1 MSHLGSPSKRIRV
14 VIADDH
20 PVVRKGLRLTLE
32 EFGAEIELVGEAADG
47 IAVVRLVEEVQ
58 PDVVLM
64 DIRMPGMD
72 GLEALE
78 HLRASSPQV
87 AVVILTTYNEDALL
101 LRGLHAGACGYL
113 LKDCPLDTLL
123 HAIHAA
129 ASGETLL
136 QPEMVARLLIR
147 AQSVPTSY
155 SAATMPL
162 ANVPRFTDRD
172 LEILAAI
179 ARGERSKEI
188 AARLG
193 LTRRTVET
201 YLTNIYL
208 KLDVDSRAAAVAVA
222 LEQGLLR
229 SKESQP

>member
-1 MSHLGSPSKRIRV
+1 

-20 PVVRKGLRLTLE
+20 PVVRKGLRMTLE

-47 IAVVRLVEEVQ
+47 TAAVRLVEEIQ
-58 PDVVLM
+58 PDVVLL

-78 HLRASSPQV
+78 QIRANSPQV
-87 AVVILTTYNEDALL
+87 AVVILTTYNEDAFL
-101 LRGLHAGACGYL
+101 LRGLQAGACGYL
-113 LKDCPLDTLL
+113 LKDCPLETLL
-123 HAIHAA
+123 HAIRAA
-129 ASGETLL
+129 ARGETLL
-136 QPEMVARLLIR
+136 QPDTITRLLKAR
-147 AQSVPTSY
+147 PV
-155 SAATMPL
+155 SASSLPATMQ
-162 ANVPRFTDRD
+162 AASVPRFTERER
-172 LEILAAI
+172 EILAAI

-188 AARLG
+188 AAHLG

-208 KLDVDSRAAAVAVA
+208 KLEVDSRAAAVAVA

-229 SKESQP
+229 PKES

>member
-1 MSHLGSPSKRIRV
+1 MSTPPQGIRV

-32 EFGAEIELVGEAADG
+32 EFGAEIELVGEATDG
-47 IAVVRLVEEVQ
+47 SSVVHLVEDVQ

-64 DIRMPGMD
+64 DVRMPGMD

-78 HLRASSPQV
+78 RIRASWPQV
-87 AVVILTTYNEDALL
+87 AVVILTTYNEDAFL
-101 LRGLHAGACGYL
+101 LRGLQAGACGYL

-123 HAIHAA
+123 HAIRAA
-129 ASGETLL
+129 ARGETLL
-136 QPEMVARLLIR
+136 QPDTIARLLTAR
-147 AQSVPTSY
+147 PATTASSPGPAR
-155 SAATMPL
+155 AATT
-162 ANVPRFTDRD
+162 PRFTERELD
-172 LEILAAI
+172 ILAAI

-201 YLTNIYL
+201 YLSNIYL

-222 LEQGLLR
+222 LEQGVL
-229 SKESQP
+229 QPKNG

>member
-1 MSHLGSPSKRIRV
+1 MSTPNKDIRV

-20 PVVRKGLRLTLE
+20 PVVRKGLRMTLE

-47 IAVVRLVEEVQ
+47 SAIVRLVEDVQ

-78 HLRASSPQV
+78 QIRASSPQV

-101 LRGLHAGACGYL
+101 LRGLQAGACGYL
-113 LKDCPLDTLL
+113 LKDCPLETLL
-123 HAIHAA
+123 HAIRAA
-129 ASGETLL
+129 ARGETLL
-136 QPEMVARLLIR
+136 QPEMVARLLKTHLVPPSSLPAAVR
-147 AQSVPTSY
+147 A
-155 SAATMPL
+155 
-162 ANVPRFTDRD
+162 ANVPRFSGRE

-188 AARLG
+188 AASLG

-208 KLDVDSRAAAVAVA
+208 KLEVDSRAAAVAVA
-222 LEQGLLR
+222 LEKGLLR
-229 SKESQP
+229 PKES

>member
-1 MSHLGSPSKRIRV
+1 MSHLASSSRGIRV
-14 VIADDH
+14 VVADDH

-47 IAVVRLVEEVQ
+47 IDVVRLVEEVQ

-78 HLRASSPQV
+78 HIRATLPQV

-123 HAIHAA
+123 HAIRAA
-129 ASGETLL
+129 AFGGTLL
-136 QPEMVARLLIR
+136 QPEMVARLLRAQAGATTPSPANIR
-147 AQSVPTSY
+147 A
-155 SAATMPL
+155 
-162 ANVPRFTDRD
+162 ANMRRFTGRELD
-172 LEILAAI
+172 ILAAI

-188 AARLG
+188 AGHLG

-208 KLDVDSRAAAVAVA
+208 KLEVDSRAAAVAVA

-229 SKESQP
+229 PKES